1 MFPNPRTHI
10 AGYAVLVFA
19 CLKVGLLLTNY
30 NVPWVQPEEFNW
42 REHILKDGASLSSRD
57 VLNSLD
63 WKTFEYEPRISRPL
77 SHVFEIMDTKF
88 RVWLWNF
95 LVPHPSLSLT
105 WFFLLGL
112 SPVLFFKLLRNLDIE
127 PSVAA
132 MTTALYLATPGTLSL
147 AAVDFRPAKP
157 LANCAILACLYWASR
172 IHKRDTGQP
181 AVVGKLFGSFFVL
194 CVFMFASFF
203 VDETALLS
211 FPTVLILFPKVVS
224 RNRRRLACFCALPVL
239 TYLAYWRWIPSVT
252 AWAGFEPPRLLD
264 YGPTASLSG
273 SGAFRMLVTPEVL
286 RDLPLNLSMFLS
298 DTLGLVNP
306 LLARSW
312 HYRVLW
318 IGVVVYVGLVVAG
331 IARLLYR
338 RGLTKDRTAVRSLV
352 LLVAVTLFANIMLH
366 LVENR
371 LWGLHW
377 LNAYWP
383 IFFLI
388 PVGLLTDKLRL
399 NRVVA
404 AVGTCLV
411 IAASIYNFTYV
422 NNAFKQ
428 FFYYRKVVFE
438 DVLVH
443 KINRFDVPLQGD
455 SRLFTTTYSI
465 WKQHENEAVI
475 SSIPTELYYLV
486 HDLRLIAPG
495 TTMTGRW
502 SVFDGHVLEFD
513 LVRSPDPTKKSFEV
527 IPAKRV
533 SN

>member
-1 MFPNPRTHI
+1 
-10 AGYAVLVFA
+10 
-19 CLKVGLLLTNY
+19 
-30 NVPWVQPEEFNW
+30 
-42 REHILKDGASLSSRD
+42 
-57 VLNSLD
+57 
-63 WKTFEYEPRISRPL
+63 
-77 SHVFEIMDTKF
+77 
-88 RVWLWNF
+88 
-95 LVPHPSLSLT
+95 
-105 WFFLLGL
+105 
-112 SPVLFFKLLRNLDIE
+112 
-127 PSVAA
+127 
-132 MTTALYLATPGTLSL
+132 
-147 AAVDFRPAKP
+147 
-157 LANCAILACLYWASR
+157 
-172 IHKRDTGQP
+172 
-181 AVVGKLFGSFFVL
+181 
-194 CVFMFASFF
+194 
-203 VDETALLS
+203 
-211 FPTVLILFPKVVS
+211 
-224 RNRRRLACFCALPVL
+224 
-239 TYLAYWRWIPSVT
+239 
-252 AWAGFEPPRLLD
+252 
-264 YGPTASLSG
+264 
-273 SGAFRMLVTPEVL
+273 
-286 RDLPLNLSMFLS
+286 
-298 DTLGLVNP
+298 
-306 LLARSW
+306 
-312 HYRVLW
+312 
-318 IGVVVYVGLVVAG
+318 
-331 IARLLYR
+331 
-338 RGLTKDRTAVRSLV
+338 
-352 LLVAVTLFANIMLH
+352 
-366 LVENR
+366 
-371 LWGLHW
+371 LHW